1 MSGVVDNRDG
11 VCYNLVVLLP
21 AGLSVKG
28 EGYLLAAGLPDDD
41 LLLVHGV
48 GGIGELSN
56 IEAFVF
62 NLVLALDLRDGDV
75 LGDTDLLGDRVGK
88 AALDCEGSSDKG
100 NLVGLDLVP
109 LIADLVL
116 TMVGVGNV
124 AVGRGLNSTS
134 GDLHGLR
141 LLVIGD
147 LGGLA
152 VSDNILPLVDIGAD
166 LFLDNSAGL
175 LADVEDTVEA
185 VVVVSNLLGRQGDR
199 GHLLGK
205 GGHADL
211 SASRCVGVSAQ
222 ELWSMVDGMG
232 NGMVAVMVDSMVLS
246 TGKCNQGR
254 KNEAPQV
261 NCLAV

>member
-1 MSGVVDNRDG
+1 MAT
-11 VCYNLVVLLP
+11 LKHFVL
-21 AGLSVKG
+21 
-28 EGYLLAAGLPDDD
+28 
-41 LLLVHGV
+41 
-48 GGIGELSN
+48 
-56 IEAFVF
+56 

-100 NLVGLDLVP
+100 NLVGLGLVP

-254 KNEAPQV
+254 KNAEKGTAG
-261 NCLAV
+261 